1 MDVLKAAGP
10 CRFDWGRGFTNIHTE
25 QSPEP
30 NKWTRCS
37 TEHTASSVFLS
48 DLVSGFSVSTSGADI
63 PPWKQKHQSE
73 ERDLFLEPW
82 QFYSRPAS
90 ICPNMKERPID
101 YLINSPLSVDS
112 VGDDRYIEWT
122 QWFKEGRLS
131 HSWILRSLHHST
143 EVKQAFNLRDYTE
156 STQTHKCKHTHTHN
170 VFYTNTRTYRYIK
183 ANIGNEKRTQHK
195 HSTRFS
201 PYVWMLPWCVLMC
214 LYLLAINKAVASL
227 KVIGKHH
234 K

>member
-1 MDVLKAAGP
+1 MLVWLREGLHK
-10 CRFDWGRGFTNIHTE
+10 HTHRA
-25 QSPEP
+25 EP
-30 NKWTRCS
+30 RAKRTKWTRCS

-156 STQTHKCKHTHTHN
+156 STQTHKCKHTHTQCVLYQHTDIQIYKSQHRKWKEDTTQT
-170 VFYTNTRTYRYIK
+170 FYTFFTICLNVT
-183 ANIGNEKRTQHK
+183 
-195 HSTRFS
+195 
-201 PYVWMLPWCVLMC
+201 LMC
-214 LYLLAINKAVASL
+214 LDVPLSVS
-227 KVIGKHH
+227 H
-234 K
+234 